1 MQDPNNFEAYDPGG
15 ISAQGT
21 PSRIAS
27 NTAPDQFTPRD
38 ILAGRLAALI
48 PGLPQSTLEAAADGI
63 TALGLRPAADA
74 SVTEE
79 ILSEHSFMQL
89 DEGDGHNEPEMWWY
103 SCSCRKVTYAEW
115 IQKDPDMTGLGEF
128 QQEGREDAMALHH
141 AHVTE
146 VLLAAGEGIARTAL
160 PDVPKPEYYPLVT
173 EDAIVAATNQLRSQL
188 GDFTSPDVLMRKR
201 AKFVLRAA
209 IPYLGAELVR

>member
-1 MQDPNNFEAYDPGG
+1 MPRAAHMGPMTSDEQTSGL
-15 ISAQGT
+15 
-21 PSRIAS
+21 
-27 NTAPDQFTPRD
+27 TPRD
-38 ILAGRLAALI
+38 ILTGQLAALL
-48 PGLPQSTLEAAADGI
+48 PGLVQSTLATVADGLI
-63 TALGLRPAADA
+63 GLGWRPAADA

-89 DEGDGHNEPEMWWY
+89 DEGDGHHEPAVWWY

-128 QQEGREDAMALHH
+128 QQEGREGAMALHH
-141 AHVTE
+141 AHV
-146 VLLAAGEGIARTAL
+146 AGILTGTSPE
-160 PDVPKPEYYPLVT
+160 DVPKPEYYALVT
-173 EDAIVAATNQLRSQL
+173 EDSIVAAANQLRAQL

-209 IPYLGAELVR
+209 LPYLGAEMVR